1 MLKQDIEQFFKSKTN
16 WLGLGSIVGGIIAFQ
31 YGGMAQY
38 EAGQM
43 VVAGFAMIFL
53 RDGIAGVKNAK

>member
-1 MLKQDIEQFFKSKTN
+1 MLKQNLNQFFISKTN
-16 WLGLGSIVGGIIAFQ
+16 WLGLGSIVGGIIAFK

-43 VVAGFAMIFL
+43 VVAGLAMIFL
-53 RDGIAGVKNAK
+53 RDGIAGVKNVK

>member
-1 MLKQDIEQFFKSKTN
+1 MLKQDIKSFFKSKTN
-16 WLGLGSIVGGIIAFQ
+16 WLGLGSIIGGIIAFK

-43 VVAGFAMIFL
+43 VVAGLAMIFI
-53 RDGIAGVKNAK
+53 RDGIAGIKNVK